1 VIFFFKQR
9 FCRKIA
15 MQCVK
20 EILFYDSFLNQVARR
35 GVKELIFY
43 ESFSGK
49 VFLTNSQSSLL
60 GLQKKSSLF
69 DIEYSLMNY
78 LKVIALVR
86 FFDRLHLKILF
97 LGSPHWVKRFA
108 ARLLAYTRHL
118 FIELQDRQTS
128 TLVSKKK
135 FRPVLILSF
144 KRENLLFAKD
154 FLSKNISFACFVDEA
169 TSLTNLDYP
178 VVINVNS
185 VGALKMFL
193 NILKQLYLFNYVK

>member
-1 VIFFFKQR
+1 
-9 FCRKIA
+9 

-20 EILFYDSFLNQVARR
+20 EILFYGSFLGQVARR

-43 ESFSGK
+43 ESFTGK
-49 VFLTNSQSSLL
+49 VFLTNSQSSLI
-60 GLQKKSSLF
+60 GLQKRSPLF
-69 DIEYSLMNY
+69 DIEYSLMSY

-97 LGSPHWVKRFA
+97 LGSPHWVKSFA
-108 ARLLAYTRHL
+108 ARLLAYSRHL
-118 FIELQDRQTS
+118 FVESQDRHTS
-128 TLVSKKK
+128 TLVSKQK
-135 FRPVLILSF
+135 FRPVLIISF

-154 FLSKNISFACFVDEA
+154 FLSKNISFACFVDDA
-169 TSLTNLDYP
+169 ISLTNLDYP